1 MKMTLSR
8 YIDKRLG
15 GVQGEIPQLKQMLRK
30 SFTAANFRT
39 FWFYWNPIYSYV
51 LTYYVY
57 RPLKQYMPQ
66 RLARTLT
73 FIVNGVFH
81 DIVVSLVLGRFFY
94 GVTLLFMTYIILL
107 TIEEGLRIN
116 IEHKVLGVIYNLIML
131 IGPFLGVMYIVN

>member
-30 SFTAANFRT
+30 SFTATTFRT

-57 RPLKQYMPQ
+57 RPLKRYMPQ
-66 RLARTLT
+66 RLARILT
-73 FIVNGVFH
+73 FIINGVFH
-81 DIVVSLVLGRFFY
+81 DIVVSLVLGRLFY
-94 GVTLLFMTYIILL
+94 GVSLLFMTYIVLLHIEELFGLQIENKFLAILYNIILL
-107 TIEEGLRIN
+107 L
-116 IEHKVLGVIYNLIML
+116 
-131 IGPFLGVMYIVN
+131 GPFLGVMYFIN